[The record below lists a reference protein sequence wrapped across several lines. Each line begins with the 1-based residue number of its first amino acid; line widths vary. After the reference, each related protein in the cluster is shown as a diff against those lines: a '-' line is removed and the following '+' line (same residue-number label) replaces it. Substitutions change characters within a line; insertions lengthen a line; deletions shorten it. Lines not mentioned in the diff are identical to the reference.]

1 MGLDLTK
8 TNKIIRT
15 MTETNMPEVVVPEV
29 SAKANTKKA
38 ARPAAKKTTAKKAA
52 PIAPAIEE
60 LLSPTLKPRSGAS
73 TKKLISAL
81 EAQGITNKP
90 AIKRSLKTL
99 LEKGVL
105 VAATGT
111 GLNGSIK
118 INPEESARRKKAAAA
133 KAAKAKKS
141 RRCQEEEGCP

>member
-1 MGLDLTK
+1 MGSEPCPKPPQHRCQRLSLQRSPQKPLDLLPRKLTPKRHPPQLPLPSK
-8 TNKIIRT
+8 TFSAPPSN
-15 MTETNMPEVVVPEV
+15 PDPVP
-29 SAKANTKKA
+29 
-38 ARPAAKKTTAKKAA
+38 P
-52 PIAPAIEE
+52 
-60 LLSPTLKPRSGAS
+60 
-73 TKKLISAL
+73 KKLISAL

-90 AIKRSLKTL
+90 AIKRSLKAL

-133 KAAKAKKS
+133 KAAKAKKAAAAKKKKAA
-141 RRCQEEEGCP
+141 QAAKKKLL